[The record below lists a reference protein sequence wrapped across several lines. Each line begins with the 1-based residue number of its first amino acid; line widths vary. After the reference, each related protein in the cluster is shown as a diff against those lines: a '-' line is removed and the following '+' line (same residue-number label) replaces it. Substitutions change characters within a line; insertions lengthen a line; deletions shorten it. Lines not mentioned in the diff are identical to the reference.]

1 MALCPRVGII
11 MPAHPTAFFFVFK
24 QFKLK
29 EIKIKKLKLNLPNIN
44 DVYKPMSDADATI
57 VQVVFMGVSPLS

>member
-1 MALCPRVGII
+1 MALWPRVGII

-29 EIKIKKLKLNLPNIN
+29 EIKKKKAK
-44 DVYKPMSDADATI
+44 VKFTEYK
-57 VQVVFMGVSPLS
+57 